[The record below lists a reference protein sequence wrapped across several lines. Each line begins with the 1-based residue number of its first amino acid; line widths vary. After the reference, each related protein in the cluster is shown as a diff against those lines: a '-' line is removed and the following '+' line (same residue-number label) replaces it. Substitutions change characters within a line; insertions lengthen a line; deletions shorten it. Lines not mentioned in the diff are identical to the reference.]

1 MRLFS
6 LLFSFFCCLAISV
19 LAANADS
26 TMDAWK
32 VDPKIHEA
40 LWNKGEQLFQD
51 GDYEGAKEAFKG
63 TYPYKLHEQWYK
75 IAHIESLQG
84 HHAEAIER
92 YKQALETATSPDLKA
107 EYGKDSEFAPAENAV
122 NLKNALLGTVPA
134 LLSIIGIVIL
144 FFAIRTKAIL
154 QLTAMGLFV
163 SDYFLD
169 RTLTFIGWETNQTAI
184 SDESTLSHFGISGIT
199 AFLAFQFWKKQR
211 YPSAF
216 LYGALALLFNPL
228 FHLTLRDDTW
238 QNIDA
243 ACFLLVGI
251 SIPFL
256 NRFGKEKV
264 VSKPKIDIEVDEVS
278 IPESSVAERLIKL
291 SR

>member
-6 LLFSFFCCLAISV
+6 LLFSFFCCLVISV

-26 TMDAWK
+26 TMDPWN
-32 VDPKIHEA
+32 VDPKIHKA
-40 LWNKGEQLFQD
+40 LWNQGEQLLQD
-51 GDYEGAKEAFKG
+51 GNYEGAKEAFRG

-84 HHAEAIER
+84 HHSEAIER

-134 LLSIIGIVIL
+134 IVSIIGIVIL
-144 FFAIRTKAIL
+144 FLAIRAKAIL
-154 QLTAMGLFV
+154 QLMAMGLFFGDNFV
-163 SDYFLD
+163 D
-169 RTLTFIGWETNQTAI
+169 RTLTFFDTEQTAI
-184 SDESTLSHFGISGIT
+184 SDESTLTHFGISGVT
-199 AFLAFQFWKKQR
+199 GLLAFQFWQKHR
-211 YPSAF
+211 YPAAF
-216 LYGALALLFNPL
+216 FYGAVALLFNPL
-228 FHLTLRDDTW
+228 FHLTLRDDSW
-238 QNIDA
+238 QNIDV
-243 ACFLLVGI
+243 ACFLLVAI

-256 NRFGKEKV
+256 NRFGKEKA
-264 VSKPKIDIEVDEVS
+264 VSQPKTDIEVDEAS
-278 IPESSVAERLIKL
+278 IPENSVAERLIKL